1 MANAKSGT
9 IISHIALINSE
20 VDSTW
25 ITNHYNGLQ
34 RNIGSVD
41 TLLTEAGLIIETEDS
56 VSLELN
62 ESMTGIEITTIPFTG
77 DENPSPNSTSGQF
90 KSS

>member
-9 IISHIALINSE
+9 IISHIALVNVE

-25 ITNHYNGLQ
+25 ITKHYNGLQ
-34 RNIGSVD
+34 RNLTSTDTMLAEDGSI
-41 TLLTEAGLIIETEDS
+41 LQTEDTI
-56 VSLELN
+56 SLELN
-62 ESMTGIEITTIPFTG
+62 GAEEGIEITTIPFTG
-77 DENPSPNSTSGQF
+77 NENPSPNSTSGQF